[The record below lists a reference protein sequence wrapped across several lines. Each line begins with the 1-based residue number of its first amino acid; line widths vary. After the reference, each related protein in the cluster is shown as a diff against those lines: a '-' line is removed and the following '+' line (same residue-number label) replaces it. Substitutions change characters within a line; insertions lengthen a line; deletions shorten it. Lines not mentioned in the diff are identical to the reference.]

1 MVPVVIVSRCF
12 DFESCYGSAF
22 AYLDLV
28 PVLSGERI
36 LGSLLE
42 TLLSLGEALVPI
54 ALLEAIRYDGSR
66 QIAPKSQLV
75 RDKRSAEVA
84 LGIRMPGI

>member
-1 MVPVVIVSRCF
+1 MVPVVIVSRCS
-12 DFESCYGSAF
+12 DFESCDGSAF

-54 ALLEAIRYDGSR
+54 ALLEAIRYDGLR
-66 QIAPKSQLV
+66 KSQLALD
-75 RDKRSAEVA
+75 RRSAEVA